1 MLQKGVPHGT
11 EPLFFVS
18 LYECIQKHFTV
29 CTLSPC
35 KLCEAGPFSAA
46 AATAVAAAAIVVAFA
61 AAATA
66 AETESVLTKDAE
78 QSEDNDPPPV
88 VVATAAAAIVT
99 AVVAAAVVCEQSED
113 NDPPPV
119 VRVAHIITSFF
130 HRVTVKQLLPP
141 HPDAQFIIRTPF
153 HIGDALWRIKNF
165 FGESLLCLH
174 KNPAPLTTVQGK
186 VLYRLSIIHQAE
198 KDRD

>member
-66 AETESVLTKDAE
+66 AETESVLTKDA
-78 QSEDNDPPPV
+78 
-88 VVATAAAAIVT
+88 
-99 AVVAAAVVCEQSED
+99 EQSED